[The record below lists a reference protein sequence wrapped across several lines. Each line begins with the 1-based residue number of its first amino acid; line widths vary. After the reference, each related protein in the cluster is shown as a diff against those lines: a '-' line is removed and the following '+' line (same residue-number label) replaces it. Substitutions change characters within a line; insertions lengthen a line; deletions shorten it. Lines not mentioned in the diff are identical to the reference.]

1 MERIKGRRGK
11 NETRKQG
18 ACVRSGGGDGG
29 QPHSWTLNKNVR
41 TKNTEIEKVKNPEA

>member
-18 ACVRSGGGDGG
+18 GCVRGGGGG
-29 QPHSWTLNKNVR
+29 QTHGRTLNKNVR
-41 TKNTEIEKVKNPEA
+41 AKNTEIEKVKNPEA